1 MVMAKQN
8 DRPTLAT
15 VAERAGVS
23 IKTAS
28 RVLNGEKHVAQ
39 ATAEKVEEAAAE
51 LGFRLNSTARRL
63 RAGGRSPYI
72 GIVLSDAD
80 DPYQARVFSALEAEL
95 ARVDLRPVLTVVGD
109 DPDRE
114 EAFFDESLA
123 NDLSGIIVV
132 RAHPD
137 AADIYT
143 RAATT
148 SGMRIVSFDP
158 AVRGD
163 RVSLVA
169 GDEIDAGR
177 RAAQQLLDHG
187 HIALG
192 VIGDHSTSIITT
204 RRLEGIQSAF
214 TGRHDVGWRAYM
226 REDAHDEASAKNVV
240 AAWLGSR
247 SAPSALITLSATLTQ
262 GAIDACRRLGEWP
275 ALVGIDDFPT
285 AELLDVTVIDRDV
298 EAMVA
303 EAVRRLHGEPGERNG
318 HVGDGQGDGRLGDDG
333 GDRASHLGDG
343 EGDRGGHLGDRA
355 GRGQDVFP
363 VRVIARGSGEERPE
377 PTRRNLQRNS

>member
-1 MVMAKQN
+1 MAKQN

-15 VAERAGVS
+15 VAARAGVS

-28 RVLNGEKHVAQ
+28 RVLNGEKHVA
-39 ATAEKVEEAAAE
+39 ASTAEKVEEAAAG
-51 LGFRLNSTARRL
+51 LGFRLNPTARRL
-63 RAGGRSPYI
+63 RAGGHSPYV
-72 GIVLSDAD
+72 GVVLSDATD
-80 DPYQARVFSALEAEL
+80 AYQARMFSALESEL
-95 ARVDLRPVLTVVGD
+95 SAVDLWPVVTVTGD
-109 DPDRE
+109 DSDRE
-114 EAFFDESLA
+114 ETFLDESLA

-137 AADIYT
+137 AADRYV
-143 RAATT
+143 RAAAV
-148 SGMRIVSFDP
+148 SGIRIVSFDP
-158 AVRGD
+158 AVSGESIS
-163 RVSLVA
+163 VVA
-169 GDEIDAGR
+169 GDEIAAGCQ
-177 RAAQQLLDHG
+177 AAQQLLDHG

-192 VIGDHSTSIITT
+192 VIGDHSTSPITT

-214 TGRHDVGWRAYM
+214 SGRHDVGWRAYM

-262 GAIDACRRLGEWP
+262 GAIDACRRLDEWP

-298 EAMVA
+298 EAMA
-303 EAVRRLHGEPGERNG
+303 AAAVRRLQGSPGEGN
-318 HVGDGQGDGRLGDDG
+318 GRLGE
-333 GDRASHLGDG
+333 G
-343 EGDRGGHLGDRA
+343 EA
-355 GRGQDVFP
+355 KGQDVFP

-377 PTRRNLQRNS
+377 PERRKLPRNS

>member
-1 MVMAKQN
+1 MAKQN

-15 VAERAGVS
+15 VAARAGVS

-28 RVLNGEKHVAQ
+28 RVLNGEKHVA
-39 ATAEKVEEAAAE
+39 ASTAEKVEDAAAE
-51 LGFRLNSTARRL
+51 LGFRLNTTAKRL

-72 GIVLSDAD
+72 GVVLSDVD
-80 DPYQARVFSALEAEL
+80 DAFQARMFSALEAEL
-95 ARVDLRPVLTVVGD
+95 ATVDLRPIVTVIGD

-114 EAFFDESLA
+114 RAFLDESLA

-132 RAHPD
+132 RSHPD
-137 AADIYT
+137 VADIYA
-143 RAATT
+143 RAAST

-158 AVRGD
+158 AVSGD
-163 RVSLVA
+163 GVSILA
-169 GDEIDAGR
+169 GDEVDAGR

-187 HIALG
+187 HITLG
-192 VIGDHSTSIITT
+192 VIGDHSTSLITT

-247 SAPSALITLSATLTQ
+247 SAPSALITLSAKLTQ
-262 GAIDACRRLGEWP
+262 GAIDACRRLDEWP

-298 EAMVA
+298 GAMVA
-303 EAVRRLHGEPGERNG
+303 EAVRRLRAGPGEWAG
-318 HVGDGQGDGRLGDDG
+318 CVGRDAGSG
-333 GDRASHLGDG
+333 GDRLGGAAGNRVGHLGDG
-343 EGDRGGHLGDRA
+343 A
-355 GRGQDVFP
+355 GRRQDIFP
-363 VRVIARGSGEERPE
+363 VQVIPRGSGEELPE
-377 PTRRNLQRNS
+377 PARRLLPRNS

>member
-1 MVMAKQN
+1 MAKQN

-15 VAERAGVS
+15 VAARAGVS

-39 ATAEKVEEAAAE
+39 ATAEKVEDAAAE
-51 LGFRLNSTARRL
+51 LGFRLNPTARRL

-72 GIVLSDAD
+72 GVVLSDAD
-80 DPYQARVFSALEAEL
+80 DAFQARVFSALEAEL
-95 ARVDLRPVLTVVGD
+95 ATVDLRPVVTVIGD

-114 EAFFDESLA
+114 QAFLDECLA

-137 AADIYT
+137 AADNYA
-143 RAATT
+143 RAAAA
-148 SGMRIVSFDP
+148 SGIRIVSFDP
-158 AVRGD
+158 AVASRSGEGIS
-163 RVSLVA
+163 VLA
-169 GDEIDAGR
+169 GDEAAAGR
-177 RAAQQLLDHG
+177 LAAQQLLDHG

-192 VIGDHSTSIITT
+192 VIGDHSTSLITT

-262 GAIDACRRLGEWP
+262 GAIDACRRLDEWP

-298 EAMVA
+298 ETMVA
-303 EAVRRLHGEPGERNG
+303 EAVRSLQDTVGEE
-318 HVGDGQGDGRLGDDG
+318 DGRLGG
-333 GDRASHLGDG
+333 GAGDENGGPGDG
-343 EGDRGGHLGDRA
+343 ASL
-355 GRGQDVFP
+355 GQDVFP
-363 VRVIARGSGEERPE
+363 VRVIARGSGEELPE
-377 PTRRNLQRNS
+377 QERRLSARNS

>member
-1 MVMAKQN
+1 MAKQN

-15 VAERAGVS
+15 VAARAGVS

-39 ATAEKVEEAAAE
+39 ATAEKVEDAAAE
-51 LGFRLNSTARRL
+51 LGFRLNPTAKRL

-72 GIVLSDAD
+72 GIVLTDAD
-80 DPYQARVFSALEAEL
+80 DAFQARVFSALEAEL
-95 ARVDLRPVLTVVGD
+95 ATVELRPVVTVAGD
-109 DPDRE
+109 DPERE
-114 EAFFDESLA
+114 QAFVDECLA

-132 RAHPD
+132 RSHPD
-137 AADIYT
+137 AGDIYA
-143 RAATT
+143 RAAAA
-148 SGMRIVSFDP
+148 SGIRIVSFDP
-158 AVRGD
+158 AVSGD
-163 RVSLVA
+163 GISILA
-169 GDEIDAGR
+169 GDEVDAGR
-177 RAAQQLLDHG
+177 LAAKQLLDHG

-192 VIGDHSTSIITT
+192 VIGDHSTSLITT

-262 GAIDACRRLGEWP
+262 GAIDACRRLDEWP

-298 EAMVA
+298 ETMVA
-303 EAVRRLHGEPGERNG
+303 EAVRRLQVTTGE
-318 HVGDGQGDGRLGDDG
+318 GDGRLGG
-333 GDRASHLGDG
+333 GAGEGEGRLGDG
-343 EGDRGGHLGDRA
+343 ASL
-355 GRGQDVFP
+355 GQDVFP
-363 VRVIARGSGEERPE
+363 VRVIARGSGEELPE
-377 PTRRNLQRNS
+377 QARRLSSRNS